1 MEIQWLTLTQI
12 FQHARIFNLS
22 LAARSASEPALLGPF
37 QMSPKETTGADEL
50 SVIASGGAARDKP

>member
-1 MEIQWLTLTQI
+1 MADSNTNIPACPD
-12 FQHARIFNLS
+12 FQSLSCGAQRI
-22 LAARSASEPALLGPF
+22 RTALLGPF